1 MSQVTAIILHIA
13 SDKKE
18 EFERLFREEEMP
30 IWEDFLARGKFIEAS
45 LSPVEGGSE
54 NREGIQAYILHVELP
69 SMREHSEHDSD
80 PRFNAFLEKARKL
93 QPEPPL
99 VYFGTPLFRVP

>member
-1 MSQVTAIILHIA
+1 VSQVTAIILRVA
-13 SDKKE
+13 ADKKE

-30 IWEDFLARGKFIEAS
+30 IWQDFVARGKFIQAS

-54 NREGIQAYILHVELP
+54 ERDGVQDYILHVELP
-69 SMREHSEHDSD
+69 GMAEHSEHDSD
-80 PRFNAFLEKARKL
+80 PRFKAFLEKARKL

-99 VYFGTPLFRVP
+99 VYFGTPVFQAP